1 MHLDLHVGTLKIR
14 VGAISESVACLWVPL
29 PKLGCLVLLHFK
41 RICLVLLQMDVLH
54 WGGSHSGGP
63 PFTKAQGDGKWGSRT
78 VTQADEKQGVQ
89 SGCKVNK
96 LINEK
101 KASLK
106 K

>member
-1 MHLDLHVGTLKIR
+1 MG
-14 VGAISESVACLWVPL
+14 PL